1 MLSPTTRIFSGGTFP
16 LTKEKHR
23 KSMTGKKN
31 DISRRSSGSI
41 QRSTS
46 IFRGTGDGMVIQ
58 AILHPRYDRKIS
70 VSPGEVGKEQR
81 ARRSTQKA
89 TVPGAKNVGLYPQT
103 AILTG
108 KKDDD

>member
-16 LTKEKHR
+16 LKKKTEEQWQE
-23 KSMTGKKN
+23 KKN

-58 AILHPRYDRKIS
+58 TILHPRYDRKIS

-81 ARRSTQKA
+81 ARRSTQKD

-103 AILTG
+103 AILIG

>member
-1 MLSPTTRIFSGGTFP
+1 
-16 LTKEKHR
+16 
-23 KSMTGKKN
+23 MTGKKN

-58 AILHPRYDRKIS
+58 VILHPRYDRKIS

-81 ARRSTQKA
+81 ARRSTQKD